1 MSKNRPT
8 RLMRAEEVFTEY
20 CHVLP
25 DGYGIDDALKSETW
39 EHVAKQLRR
48 YDRIR
53 VIAEDGSFEAM
64 LTVIVA
70 EGMFVKLVEL
80 YRWELEG
87 GTVAAPKDDRMQGF
101 EIKHHPTLRWRVI
114 RKGDGQVL
122 KEGLLE
128 RSAANDWLHEHL
140 KTIAA

>member
-25 DGYGIDDALKSETW
+25 DGYSIDDALKPETW

-53 VIAEDGSFEAM
+53 VIAEDGSFEAL
-64 LTVIVA
+64 LTVLIA
-70 EGMFVKLVEL
+70 EGLFVKLTEL
-80 YRWELEG
+80 YRWELKGPAVE
-87 GTVAAPKDDRMQGF
+87 APKDDRMAGY
-101 EIKHHPTLRWRVI
+101 EVRHHPTMRWRVI
-114 RKGDGQVL
+114 RKGDGQVM

-128 RSAANDWLHEHL
+128 RQAANDWLREHL

>member
-25 DGYGIDDALKSETW
+25 DGYTIDDALNTETW
-39 EHVAKQLRR
+39 DHVAKQIRR

-53 VIAEDGSFEAM
+53 VIAEDGAFEAM

-70 EGMFVKLVEL
+70 EGTFVKLVEL

-87 GTVAAPKDDRMQGF
+87 DKVEAPKDERMLGF
-101 EIKHHPTLRWRVI
+101 EIRHHPTSRWRVI
-114 RKGDGQVL
+114 RKGDKQVM

-128 RSAANDWLHEHL
+128 RSAAEGWLREYL
-140 KTIAA
+140 KTLDS